1 MAYVITRICAGVC
14 AAECTTVCPTDCI
27 AGPVS
32 LAELER
38 IPQAERGDR
47 FPDVQLFINP
57 DECID
62 CGACLP
68 ACPVGAI
75 HQEDDLPPELQE
87 DLERNAAFFRGT
99 SA

>member
-1 MAYVITRICAGVC
+1 MAYVITRSCTGVC
-14 AAECTTVCPTDCI
+14 DAECTTVCPTDCI
-27 AGPVS
+27 AGPIALS
-32 LAELER
+32 ELER
-38 IPQAERGDR
+38 VPKADRGAR

-75 HQEDDLPPELQE
+75 YHEGDVPSELLEDI
-87 DLERNAAFFRGT
+87 ERNAAFFGT